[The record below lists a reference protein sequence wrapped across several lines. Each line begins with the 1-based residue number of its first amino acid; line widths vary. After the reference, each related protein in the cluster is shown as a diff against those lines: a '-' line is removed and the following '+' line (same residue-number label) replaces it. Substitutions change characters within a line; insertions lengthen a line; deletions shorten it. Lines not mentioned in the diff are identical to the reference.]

1 MSWVWA
7 VARLLGLSTTA
18 GVRASMTLLIIGVL
32 SREGW
37 GFQVPARFTWLESS
51 AAIAVFVILTII
63 ETSIDKM
70 QSLDRLQ
77 DRLTMPW
84 RIAAGAIAGGAAM
97 GHGVPGLVIGL
108 IGGGFLAWFGLE
120 IKRLWRPRTGSAS
133 SMTLPVV
140 SLVEDLTAFVADVLT
155 ATLAPF
161 GYAIFAWATWF
172 YLRLRR
178 RRVAKYKGLRVL
190 NG

>member
-1 MSWVWA
+1 VSWVWA

-18 GVRASMTLLIIGVL
+18 GVRASMTLLIVGVL

-37 GFQVPARFTWLESS
+37 GFQVPPRFTWMESS
-51 AAIAVFVILTII
+51 TAIAIFVVLAII

-70 QSLDRLQ
+70 QSLDRIQ
-77 DRLTMPW
+77 DRLTLPW
-84 RIAAGAIAGGAAM
+84 RIAAGAIVGGAAM

-108 IGGGFLAWFGLE
+108 VGGGFLAWFGLE
-120 IKRLWRPRTGSAS
+120 IKRLWRPRSSTS

-140 SLVEDLTAFVADVLT
+140 SLVEDLVAFVADVLT

-161 GYAIFAWATWF
+161 GYAIAAWAVWF

-190 NG
+190 ND

>member
-18 GVRASMTLLIIGVL
+18 GVRASMTLLIVGVL

-37 GFQVPARFTWLESS
+37 GFQVPPRFTWLESS
-51 AAIAVFVILTII
+51 AAIAVFVVLTII

-70 QSLDRLQ
+70 QSLDRVQ

-84 RIAAGAIAGGAAM
+84 RIAAGAIVGGAAM
-97 GHGVPGLVIGL
+97 GHGVAGLVIGL
-108 IGGGFLAWFGLE
+108 VGGGFLAWFGLE
-120 IKRLWRPRTGSAS
+120 IKRLWRPRSSTSA
-133 SMTLPVV
+133 MTLPVV
-140 SLVEDLTAFVADVLT
+140 SLVEDLAAFVAGVLT

-172 YLRLRR
+172 YFRLRR

>member
-18 GVRASMTLLIIGVL
+18 GIRASMTLLIVGVL

-37 GFQVPARFTWLESS
+37 GFQVPPRFSWLESS
-51 AAIAVFVILTII
+51 TAIVVFVVLAIV
-63 ETSIDKM
+63 ETSVDKM
-70 QSLDRLQ
+70 QSLDRIQ

-84 RIAAGAIAGGAAM
+84 RIVAGAIVGGAAM
-97 GHGVPGLVIGL
+97 AHGVLGLVIGVVV
-108 IGGGFLAWFGLE
+108 GGFLAWFGLE
-120 IKRLWRPRTGSAS
+120 IKRLWRPRTTSGA
-133 SMTLPVV
+133 MTLPLI
-140 SLVEDLTAFVADVLT
+140 SLVEDLVAFVGAVLT
-155 ATLAPF
+155 AALAPF
-161 GYAIFAWATWF
+161 GYAIAVWAGWF
-172 YLRLRR
+172 YYRLRR